1 MTDLLATVLAK
12 VVVELIERLV
22 AQLTRT
28 VFVAA
33 LSQRPQLVTVGAH
46 AA

>member
-1 MTDLLATVLAK
+1 MTDLLTTVLAK

-22 AQLTRT
+22 AHLTRT

-33 LSQRPQLVTVGAH
+33 LSEG
-46 AA
+46 

>member
-1 MTDLLATVLAK
+1 MTDLLTTVLAK

-22 AQLTRT
+22 AHLTRT

-33 LSQRPQLVTVGAH
+33 LSQRSRPVAAGAH
-46 AA
+46 VA

>member
-22 AQLTRT
+22 AHLTRT
-28 VFVAA
+28 VFMAA
-33 LSQRPQLVTVGAH
+33 LSQRPQPAMAGAH

>member
-1 MTDLLATVLAK
+1 MADFLATVLAK

-22 AQLTRT
+22 AHLTRT

-33 LSQRPQLVTVGAH
+33 LSQRPRSLAAGAR